1 MLLKANQIIMA
12 LIELKEVSK
21 IYGFGDATT
30 LALDEIFLSVEKGD
44 FVAVM
49 GPSGSGKTTLM
60 NVIGL
65 LDRPSHGDYL
75 LDGRHA
81 SRLSPNRQARLR
93 RDRIGFVFQSYNLL
107 PRLNVLENVAL
118 PLSYRG
124 MTPVRRLNRASDIL
138 ELVGLRDREY
148 FMPRQLSGGQ
158 AQRAAIARALVNSP
172 SILIAD
178 EPTGNLDSTDSR
190 VVMELLSEL
199 HRQGN
204 TILLV
209 THNPELTRYANRVIY
224 MHDGMI
230 IGDEKTPIGYLAK
243 GVRRIYYKRQKMTE
257 EDIVAGVSALMK
269 KVPGKEITSTLKR
282 RKTKA
287 KPKKRKAV
295 SRRVRK

>member
-1 MLLKANQIIMA
+1 MP
-12 LIELKEVSK
+12 LIELREVSK

-30 LALDEIFLSVEKGD
+30 LALDEVSLSIEKGE

-75 LDGRHA
+75 LDGRHVA
-81 SRLSPNRQARLR
+81 RLKPNQRARLR

-107 PRLNVLENVAL
+107 PRLSVLENVAL

-124 MTPVRRLNRASDIL
+124 MTPVRRMKRSSDIL

-158 AQRAAIARALVNSP
+158 AQRAAIARALVASP
-172 SILIAD
+172 SIIIAD

-190 VVMELLSEL
+190 VVMELFAEI

-230 IGDEKTPIGYLAK
+230 IGDEQTPIGHLAR
-243 GVRRIYYKRQKMTE
+243 GTRRLYYRRQRMTE
-257 EDIVAGVSALMK
+257 EDIISGVSALMK
-269 KVPGKEITSTLKR
+269 KVPGGEAAKAKRRAPAKAKTRR
-282 RKTKA
+282 RKTTRKA
-287 KPKKRKAV
+287 KP
-295 SRRVRK
+295 